1 MFIKMPAFAGIFLQ
15 KRIEIPGKNEPKKAG
30 KKFTF
35 AIKKYLQKRD
45 LTCIIF
51 WQK

>member
-1 MFIKMPAFAGIFLQ
+1 MPAFAGVFYK
-15 KRIEIPGKNEPKKAG
+15 KRKKIPGKNESKKAG

-35 AIKKYLQKRD
+35 VIKKYLQKRD